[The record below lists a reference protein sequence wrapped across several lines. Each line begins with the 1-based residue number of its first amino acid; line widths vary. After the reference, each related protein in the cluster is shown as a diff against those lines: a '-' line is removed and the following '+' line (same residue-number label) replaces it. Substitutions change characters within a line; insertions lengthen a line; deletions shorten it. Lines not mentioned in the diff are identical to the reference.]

1 MPNDPDGLKALA
13 KGDSQ
18 LVVLAFAYDSRTKG
32 NAGTEIVKYYLQ
44 LHYGIKKDYRN
55 FDLLEARQLLPVEL
69 MRTADGRPMGVIR
82 AEPARVSDW
91 AARSIGAAWRAFDL
105 QLAAYAALLGAIGLI
120 MAYSNSVEQGQSLLD
135 GSTTFVRGLMWT
147 GIALIAFVVA
157 TAFDYKWLKTFAWP
171 LYGLQIALLLGTLAI
186 GSGVGGSARWVSIGP
201 LQFQFS
207 EIAKI
212 LMIVVLANYLGAR
225 QGKLTTLPSILGA
238 CVLVGP
244 PWILVMAQPDLGT
257 SLVLLAIL
265 GGMLFMSGASL
276 RWLAAHRDHGPRRAA
291 VRLEQ
296 RPARLPAAADPRL
309 PRAEQR
315 HPGRRLADPPVA
327 DRGRLG
333 WLVRQGA
340 DERDTEPAELPAG
353 PGERLRGGDLPRGAR
368 ASSARCCCSCS
379 SRRSLWRI
387 LVGGWRSKDP
397 FGTMFAAGLASMI
410 LFQLIVNLGMVVG
423 IMPITGIPLPFVSH
437 GGASLISLAVGL
449 GILQASTSA
458 RPGRSGSGPDAPQ
471 RLLNRPCRSAA
482 SAVELRRRP
491 ARRRT

>member
-1 MPNDPDGLKALA
+1 
-13 KGDSQ
+13 
-18 LVVLAFAYDSRTKG
+18 
-32 NAGTEIVKYYLQ
+32 
-44 LHYGIKKDYRN
+44 
-55 FDLLEARQLLPVEL
+55 
-69 MRTADGRPMGVIR
+69 MGVIR

-147 GIALIAFVVA
+147 GIALIAFVLA

-186 GSGVGGSARWVSIGP
+186 GTGVGGSARWVSIGP

-276 RWLAAHRDHGPRRAA
+276 RWLAAIAITVLAALPFVWNNILRDYQQQRILSF
-291 VRLEQ
+291 LE
-296 RPARLPAAADPRL
+296 PSNDI
-309 PRAEQR
+309 
-315 HPGRRLADPPVA
+315 
-327 DRGRLG
+327 
-333 WLVRQGA
+333 QGA
-340 DERDTEPAELPAG
+340 GWQIHQSQIAVGSGGWFGKGLTNGTQNQLNFLPVQESDFVAAIYLEELG
-353 PGERLRGGDLPRGAR
+353 FLGALLLLVLF
-368 ASSARCCCSCS
+368 AAL
-379 SRRSLWRI
+379 LWRI

-410 LFQLIVNLGMVVG
+410 LFQLVVNLGMVVG

-449 GILQASTSA
+449 GILQSINIRQTRA
-458 RPGRSGSGPDAPQ
+458 
-471 RLLNRPCRSAA
+471 
-482 SAVELRRRP
+482 EW
-491 ARRRT
+491 